1 MPVEFHRL
9 SETRLKTWRK
19 LQSPKYRKKMGL
31 FLAEGEHAVEQI
43 LQNGVI
49 EVEAIIAGEEWL
61 ASGKKLPAANV
72 ELLSAT
78 KEQIT
83 ELSDTQTP
91 QQLVAVCRIPALAN
105 PEEWVQPSDQPP
117 LILALDGIQDPGN
130 LGTILRS
137 AAWFGVTGLLIGKG
151 SVEIWNPKVVR
162 SAVGGIAATAIAEGE
177 LRPVLGRFKE
187 LGCRVCTL
195 ELGEGA
201 VSLSQLIQTLKDS
214 APDNQNRQNPLIL
227 VVGNEANGVSPEV
240 SELSDVRVKIEG
252 ADAAVESLNAGVSAS
267 IALYELSQMG

>member
-1 MPVEFHRL
+1 
-9 SETRLKTWRK
+9 
-19 LQSPKYRKKMGL
+19 MGL

-49 EVEAIIAGEEWL
+49 EVDAIIAGEEWL
-61 ASGKKLPAANV
+61 ANGKELPAEKV

-78 KEQIT
+78 KEQIG

-91 QQLVAVCRIPALAN
+91 QQLVAVCRIPTLAN
-105 PEEWVQPSDQPP
+105 PEEWIETSSNSP
-117 LILALDGIQDPGN
+117 LILALDAIQDPGN
-130 LGTILRS
+130 MGTILRS

-151 SVEIWNPKVVR
+151 SVDIWNPKVVR
-162 SAVGGIAATAIAEGE
+162 SAVGGIATTAIAEGE
-177 LRPVLGRFKE
+177 LQPILGRLKE

-195 ELGEGA
+195 ELGEEA
-201 VSLSQLIQTLKDS
+201 ISLTQFKKTIDDHASKNQGGQT
-214 APDNQNRQNPLIL
+214 PWIL

-240 SELSDVRVKIEG
+240 SGLSDVRVKIEG

-267 IALYELSQMG
+267 IALFALSQMS

>member
-1 MPVEFHRL
+1 
-9 SETRLKTWRK
+9 
-19 LQSPKYRKKMGL
+19 MGL

>member
-1 MPVEFHRL
+1 
-9 SETRLKTWRK
+9 
-19 LQSPKYRKKMGL
+19 MGL
-31 FLAEGEHAVEQI
+31 FLAEGEHTVEQI

-49 EVEAIIAGEEWL
+49 EVEAIIVGEHWHS
-61 ASGKKLPAANV
+61 SGKELPTSKA

-78 KEQIT
+78 KEQID

-91 QQLVAVCRIPALAN
+91 QQVLAVCRIP
-105 PEEWVQPSDQPP
+105 EPSDPEKWIKTSAYPP
-117 LILALDGIQDPGN
+117 LILALDAIQDPGN
-130 LGTILRS
+130 MGTILRS

-162 SAVGGIAATAIAEGE
+162 SAVGGIAGTAIAEGE
-177 LRPVLGRFKE
+177 LRSLLGRLKE

-201 VSLSQLIQTLKDS
+201 VSLSKIKQTLKGRS
-214 APDNQNRQNPLIL
+214 PENQSGQDPLIL

-252 ADAAVESLNAGVSAS
+252 IDSAVESLNAGVSVS